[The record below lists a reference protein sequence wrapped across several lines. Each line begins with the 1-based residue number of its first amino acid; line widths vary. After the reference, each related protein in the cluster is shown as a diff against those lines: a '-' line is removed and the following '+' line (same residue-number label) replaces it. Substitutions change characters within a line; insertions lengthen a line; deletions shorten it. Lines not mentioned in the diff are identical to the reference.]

1 MSDAFK
7 DEIVALIP
15 KLRAYAI
22 SLTGSSAEADDL
34 VQEALMR
41 AWSFRAS
48 FQAGTNGK
56 AWLYR
61 ILRNTFYTAAAKR
74 RDTVQDIDGR
84 LAAQLSCAPDQE
96 WRMAYDELLQA
107 LDQLGAETRDAVV
120 LVVAAGLSYREAADV
135 CGVALGTM
143 KSRVNRGREQLLR
156 LIGPAEP
163 PPPTRSAP
171 RAPAMFA

>member
-41 AWSFRAS
+41 AWSFRNS
-48 FQAGTNGK
+48 FEPGTNGK

-74 RDTVQDIDGR
+74 RGTVQDIDGR
-84 LAAQLSCAPDQE
+84 PAQL
-96 WRMAYDELLQA
+96 
-107 LDQLGAETRDAVV
+107 
-120 LVVAAGLSYREAADV
+120 
-135 CGVALGTM
+135 
-143 KSRVNRGREQLLR
+143 
-156 LIGPAEP
+156 
-163 PPPTRSAP
+163 
-171 RAPAMFA
+171 RA